1 MSCSCRK
8 GKKLSE
14 IESKDINKLIKLL
27 MENPK
32 AFLLI
37 LEVVN
42 SFRPTDRERVKAEKL
57 FLAVKDILEL
67 SLTDYGKGEEVLKTL
82 KELLLKDKRRGD
94 FLEVL
99 LSKAGP
105 LTFKGRYKRVN
116 QCRVFKGNRKLS
128 EKEIDVAFSGKEV
141 LELHECKVNMV
152 RQWRDPLRGKN
163 RKGKKLMF
171 LNSLPVE
178 CKNGKEVIPFCTS
191 LDGKMGIEYVKLLFK
206 FYRFKRIK
214 VAGREE
220 LFKKLFRR
228 ERWSLKTEKRPG
240 SS

>member
-8 GKKLSE
+8 GKSLSQIETKE
-14 IESKDINKLIKLL
+14 IEKLIKLL
-27 MENPK
+27 KRNPK

-37 LEVVN
+37 LEVIN
-42 SFRPTDRERVKAEKL
+42 SFRPTDTERVKAERL

-67 SLTDYGKGEEVLKTL
+67 SLIDYSEGGEVLKTL
-82 KELLLKDKRRGD
+82 KELILKDKGRGD

-99 LSKAGP
+99 LSKVGP
-105 LTFKGRYKRVN
+105 LTFNGRYKRVN
-116 QCRVFKGNRKLS
+116 QCKVFKGNRKLS
-128 EKEIDVAFSGKEV
+128 EKEIDVAFSGKEA

-163 RKGKKLMF
+163 KKAKKLLF
-171 LNSLPVE
+171 LNSLPLE

-191 LDGKMGIEYVKLLFK
+191 LDGKMGIEYVKLVFK
-206 FYRFKRIK
+206 FYRFNRIEL
-214 VAGREE
+214 AGRGE
-220 LFKKLFRR
+220 LFEKLFRR
-228 ERWSLKTEKRPG
+228 ERWFSETGKRQG